1 MLTVGPEQHSS
12 RPRPRAPSACRLGVA
27 VGGVAGLG
35 GGEGLCYSRREVRH
49 EEAAMKKLAGGLL
62 VLAVVLVPNLAWAA
76 PWTSSV
82 RFTNQVASTPFEAGG
97 YPVPPRQTAPDPGTC
112 RLGDYNANRSESW
125 IAVKPGTEDL
135 VGTSKVFFEKFSTFY
150 DFHLGSYAI
159 VGGTP
164 AGNNIVQG
172 YECISTGTQ
181 AMPPSWMNNTDP
193 NVDFDTK
200 GRAYQLTLPFNAF

>member
-1 MLTVGPEQHSS
+1 
-12 RPRPRAPSACRLGVA
+12 
-27 VGGVAGLG
+27 
-35 GGEGLCYSRREVRH
+35 
-49 EEAAMKKLAGGLL
+49 MKKLAAALV
-62 VLAVVLVPNLAWAA
+62 VLAVVLVPNMALAA
-76 PWTSSV
+76 PWTSGV
-82 RFTNQVASTPFEAGG
+82 TFTNQVASTPFRAGG
-97 YPVPPRQTAPDPGTC
+97 YPVPPGQTAPDPGTC

-150 DFHLGSYAI
+150 DFHLGSYTI
-159 VGGTP
+159 PGGTP

-200 GRAYQLTLPFNAF
+200 GRAYQVTLPFNPWWTNHLHPDGAIGISYSDDLGRGAQGDRLGEALAAVTGDGQADLGR